1 MLIANQKRKE
11 NIAEYL
17 LYMWQVEDV
26 IRAHKLDID
35 LIQKNI
41 IDPYD
46 VSPEIKSE
54 MREWY
59 ENLIEMMRI
68 ENIVAE
74 GHLQINRNVI
84 IDLSD
89 LHHRLLKSS
98 KEPFYTAAFYKT
110 LPYIVELR
118 SKAGDDKVGELE
130 TCFMALYGVLM
141 LRLQKKEVS
150 PQTMEAIRQIST
162 FLAILAEKYNQEKA
176 GELKLEE
183 D

>member
-17 LYMWQVEDV
+17 LYMWQVEDS
-26 IRAHKLDID
+26 IRAHKLDIEQ
-35 LIQKNI
+35 IQKNL
-41 IDPYD
+41 IDRYQVD
-46 VSPEIKSE
+46 AEIKLE
-54 MREWY
+54 IREWY

-68 ENIVAE
+68 ENVIE
-74 GHLQINRNVI
+74 SGHLQINKNVI

-89 LHHRLLKSS
+89 LHQQLLKSS

-118 SKAGDDKVGELE
+118 SKAAGNMVGELE
-130 TCFMALYGVLM
+130 TCFLALYGILM
-141 LRLQKKEVS
+141 LRLKGKDLAPDTIQAVK
-150 PQTMEAIRQIST
+150 QIST
-162 FLAILAEKYNQEKA
+162 FLAILSEKYRLEKA
-176 GELKLEE
+176 GELKLE